1 MYGRILKLAS
11 HSAVY
16 GVASVA
22 SKIVALLLLPLYTRY
37 LTPTMYGTAEVI
49 LTLDLFAAAI
59 ARLGLQNAMMRFFYD
74 APIDERMT
82 TGARNVRAALT
93 VTFLSAIAASGLLVL
108 FRHPLAS
115 FFLGDADY
123 TFLIKVAALGLFA
136 NIAYS
141 AMTATFRLQ
150 QRPTAFLCVSLANII
165 ASTLLTYWFVTGLKW
180 GARGLLLGNFLGF
193 LLLVPV
199 AMAMQKA
206 FVKPL
211 LDWQII
217 KPMFAFALPTIP
229 MAVAYQSL
237 TLIDRS
243 VIRHEGGGLDALGV
257 YALAARFAGVVML
270 VVTALQLSWQPF
282 AYSIEDD
289 AEAKHS
295 FAIVTTWFAAV
306 MGWLVAGLALLADPV
321 VKLMAP
327 PDYAEAA
334 RVVPLLALGTGIYG
348 AYFLVGIGASR
359 VKRTG
364 WHVLVA
370 FGAVAVSLVANLL
383 LVPWVG
389 VMGAAVSD
397 VLANLALV
405 VFMLLRA
412 QRVFHVDYEVGRIL
426 RPVVLTAAAIAAAYL
441 LPVGTGW
448 QSWTSRTLLAF
459 GWPILLVATGFVRSE
474 ERLRIVR
481 LLKRQRGPVDGPGGA
496 GGGAVGIA

>member
-1 MYGRILKLAS
+1 MYARILKLAS

-49 LTLDLFAAAI
+49 LTLSLFVSAF

-74 APIDERMT
+74 AKPEERMT
-82 TGARNVRAALT
+82 VGVRNVRAALT
-93 VTFLSAIAASGLLVL
+93 ATYISAIVAALLL
-108 FRHPLAS
+108 LALRHPLAS
-115 FFLGDADY
+115 FFLGDANY

-141 AMTATFRLQ
+141 ALTATFRLE
-150 QRPTAFLCVSLANII
+150 QRPAAFLAVSLANI
-165 ASTLLTYWFVTGLKW
+165 AVSTGLTYWFVTGLKW
-180 GARGLLLGNFLGF
+180 GARGLLLGNFMGF
-193 LLLVPV
+193 LVLVPV
-199 AMAMQKA
+199 AMAMQRT
-206 FVKPL
+206 FIKPL
-211 LDWQII
+211 FEWRIL
-217 KPMFAFALPTIP
+217 KPMLKFALPTIP

-243 VIRHEGGGLDALGV
+243 VIRHTGGGLDQLGV
-257 YALAARFAGVVML
+257 YALAAKFAGVVML

-289 AEAKHS
+289 GEAKRS
-295 FAIVTTWFAAV
+295 FAVVTTWFAAI

-327 PDYAEAA
+327 PAYEQAGEI
-334 RVVPLLALGTGIYG
+334 VPLLALGTGIFG

-359 VKRTG
+359 VKRPG

-383 LVPWVG
+383 LVPWLG
-389 VMGAAVSD
+389 VMGAAVAD
-397 VLANLALV
+397 VLA
-405 VFMLLRA
+405 
-412 QRVFHVDYEVGRIL
+412 
-426 RPVVLTAAAIAAAYL
+426 
-441 LPVGTGW
+441 
-448 QSWTSRTLLAF
+448 
-459 GWPILLVATGFVRSE
+459 
-474 ERLRIVR
+474 
-481 LLKRQRGPVDGPGGA
+481 
-496 GGGAVGIA
+496 